1 MRCEQIIHHP
11 RPTLCLAIYYVVH
24 KPDLDVVR
32 AHITLHPCKSDK
44 GVSALLISMMIPR
57 RWRIEHDSLNFYL
70 LLLEKEGSATTID
83 AIEHE
88 NVVGRLSLSADS
100 FDDLIADD
108 PTEDSAN
115 GRHFRPSKGSH
126 VLELVVITK
135 IILANSLALGQ
146 PRLGLVGVIR
156 CVILSRPLPSLSSII
171 QI

>member
-115 GRHFRPSKGSH
+115 DVHSK
-126 VLELVVITK
+126 
-135 IILANSLALGQ
+135 
-146 PRLGLVGVIR
+146 
-156 CVILSRPLPSLSSII
+156 
-171 QI
+171 QIAQSYVN